1 MADKK
6 EKKASS
12 GRKIPFAAKFSIFT
26 LMMLGAVFYPT
37 TVLLVVGMLPTIVAP
52 LIDDRP
58 QKTAWLTVGAMNF
71 AGILPAWFQ
80 LWQVGHKLENA
91 MVLIVDPSVL
101 LMAYGGAAVGWIVYH
116 QIPIAVAGI
125 LAMRSETRLKEIEK
139 RQKELVR
146 KWGAE
151 VASDRQ
157 AK

>member
-6 EKKASS
+6 QAKKTA
-12 GRKIPFAAKFSIFT
+12 GPKLPFAAKFAIFT
-26 LMMLGAVFYPT
+26 MMMVSVVFYPT
-37 TVLLVVGMLPTIVAP
+37 TILLVVGLLPTIVAP

-80 LWQVGHKLENA
+80 LWQMGHNLQNA
-91 MVLIVDPSVL
+91 MTLIFEPSVL
-101 LMAYGGAAVGWIVYH
+101 LMAYGGAAVGWVLYH
-116 QIPIAVAGI
+116 QIPVAVAGI
-125 LAMRSETRLKEIEK
+125 LAMRSESRLKEIEK

-151 VASDRQ
+151 VAGERS